1 MPGLLLTD
9 RQKMVIQFRKEG
21 MTQQE
26 IADELKTTR
35 SNISLIE
42 KAANDNVRL
51 AKEALDYIY
60 SLEATLVCTLS
71 AGSELTQ
78 EIFLIYKAARQTG
91 IKVQYDTGALLSR
104 ILTAVPEKISD
115 GTIRED
121 INVYL
126 NLTGIIYIY

>member
-1 MPGLLLTD
+1 MPGPLLTD

-42 KAANDNVRL
+42 KSANDNIRL

>member
-1 MPGLLLTD
+1 MPGPLLTD
-9 RQKMVIQFRKEG
+9 RQKLVIQSRKKG

-26 IADELKTTR
+26 IADELQTTR

-42 KAANDNVRL
+42 KSATDNVRL
-51 AKEALDYIY
+51 AKEALEYIY

-71 AGSELTQ
+71 AGSQLTQ
-78 EIFLIYKAARQTG
+78 EVFLIYKAAHQLN
-91 IKVQYDTGALLSR
+91 IKVQYDTGAMMNR
-104 ILTAVPEKISD
+104 VLTAIPEKITDS
-115 GTIRED
+115 TIKED

>member
-1 MPGLLLTD
+1 MPGPLLTD
-9 RQKMVIQFRKEG
+9 RQKMVIQSRKDG
-21 MTQQE
+21 MTQQGV
-26 IADELKTTR
+26 ADELKTTR

-42 KAANDNVRL
+42 KSANDNIRL
-51 AKEALDYIY
+51 AKEALEYVY

-71 AGSELTQ
+71 AGSLLTQ
-78 EIFLIYKAARQTG
+78 EVFLIYKATRQLN
-91 IKVQYDTGALLSR
+91 IKVQYDTGALMNR
-104 ILTAVPEKISD
+104 VLTAVPEKIND

>member
-1 MPGLLLTD
+1 MPGPLLTD
-9 RQKMVIQFRKEG
+9 RQKMVIQSRKKG

-26 IADELKTTR
+26 IADELQTTR

-42 KAANDNVRL
+42 KSATDNVRL
-51 AKEALDYIY
+51 AKEALEYIY

-71 AGSELTQ
+71 AGSQLTQ
-78 EIFLIYKAARQTG
+78 EVFLIYKAARQLN
-91 IKVQYDTGALLSR
+91 IKVQYDTGALMNR
-104 ILTAVPEKISD
+104 VLTAIPEKITD
-115 GTIRED
+115 GTIKED

>member
-1 MPGLLLTD
+1 MPGPLLTD

-42 KAANDNVRL
+42 KSANDNIRL

-71 AGSELTQ
+71 AGSELTK

>member
-42 KAANDNVRL
+42 KAAKDNIRL

>member
-1 MPGLLLTD
+1 
-9 RQKMVIQFRKEG
+9 MVIQFRKEG

-42 KAANDNVRL
+42 KSANDNIRL

-60 SLEATLVCTLS
+60 SLEATLVCTLA

-91 IKVQYDTGALLSR
+91 IKVQYDTGALMSR
-104 ILTAVPEKISD
+104 IMTAVPEKISD

-121 INVYL
+121 ISVYL

>member
-42 KAANDNVRL
+42 KAANDNIRL

>member
-1 MPGLLLTD
+1 MPGPLLTD

-42 KAANDNVRL
+42 KSANDNIRL

-60 SLEATLVCTLS
+60 SLEATLVCTLA

-91 IKVQYDTGALLSR
+91 IKVQYDTGALMSR
-104 ILTAVPEKISD
+104 IMTAVPEKISD

-121 INVYL
+121 ISVYL